1 MTDKFTINLKIA
13 DRVYPLEID
22 RKEEEL
28 VRKAAKK
35 VDEMLAKY
43 TELYRGDELTTQNFL
58 AMVAFHF
65 SRAYLELKE
74 MRDIEAFT
82 ERVQE
87 MDKELE
93 DYLKRM

>member
-1 MTDKFTINLKIA
+1 MTDKFTVNVKIA
-13 DRVYPLEID
+13 DRLYPLEID

-43 TELYRGDELTTQNFL
+43 MEHYRGNELTVQNFL

-74 MRDIEAFT
+74 IRDIEAFT
-82 ERVQE
+82 EKVQK
-87 MDKELE
+87 MDRELD